1 LKETVAIFS
10 DNSHICLR
18 CLTLFQKDGWIYH
31 QKKIRFECLGFAS
44 NMKLPTPAK
53 TLQEDQY
60 LEQSLLQTPNRRT
73 LSPERASSFPKA
85 QTDLESQ
92 KKFSSRSL
100 FSENNTRGS
109 EKITV
114 VKQLSEKEEL
124 MMHFLDIMHSHSRII
139 ILHWID
145 NNTRI
150 NKVYLQEF
158 FVKYLKI
165 TLDKLKDIIKV
176 PTFDFL
182 TEKKK
187 MKWR

>member
-1 LKETVAIFS
+1 
-10 DNSHICLR
+10 
-18 CLTLFQKDGWIYH
+18 
-31 QKKIRFECLGFAS
+31 
-44 NMKLPTPAK
+44 
-53 TLQEDQY
+53 
-60 LEQSLLQTPNRRT
+60 
-73 LSPERASSFPKA
+73 
-85 QTDLESQ
+85 
-92 KKFSSRSL
+92 
-100 FSENNTRGS
+100 
-109 EKITV
+109 V

-158 FVKYLKI
+158 FVKYLKM

-187 MKWR
+187 MKWREFIKDPSDIFDPQLILKSIEKFPPTRKNNILRCLNSIYKEHYLEVFPKF